1 MQSARSARPIRFV
14 ATLWIVSMLVSWAG
28 GTLVIGFDLGTTLIW
43 LTFLILGPLL
53 VWAYVAATQAQTNG
67 RPSADGTV
75 RRTRVALD
83 PITREF
89 DSPPRPAR

>member
-1 MQSARSARPIRFV
+1 MHSARPIRFI
-14 ATLWIVSMLVSWAG
+14 ATLWIVSMVVSWAG

-43 LTFLILGPLL
+43 LAFLILGPLL

-67 RPSADGTV
+67 RRLASADGRV
-75 RRTRVALD
+75 RRTRVTLD